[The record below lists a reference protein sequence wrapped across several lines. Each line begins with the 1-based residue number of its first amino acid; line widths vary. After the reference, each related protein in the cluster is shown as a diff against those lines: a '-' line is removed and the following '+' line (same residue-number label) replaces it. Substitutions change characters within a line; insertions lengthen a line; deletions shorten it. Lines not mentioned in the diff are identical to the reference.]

1 MRWWMVPVLAGV
13 LWLACGQ
20 RSVVT
25 RGTWCRVAPSWM
37 LVSID
42 RAMGPGSPWGLRREV
57 RRRLEG
63 AALTA
68 GERASLRVRLIRD
81 LKADTHRF
89 NSMRAME
96 MLRMM
101 GVEAE
106 PDLLV
111 ALESDDHQQRQFA
124 AAILSRFPGP
134 RSQTLLRVMAEGLG
148 DDGIS
153 SWSAELSNFNGSV
166 EWLID
171 HAHEARPYLCAGL
184 RSDDPQARLGSALAL
199 GFGGVHEA
207 SDDVVEAMVP
217 HIEENDISGDAL
229 IAVAA
234 MFRMGE
240 HAIPALER
248 ASVSDTNERRRI
260 VCRLLIDDIRMGDA
274 RSKAIDRRWR
284 SLRITRLGDNPCR
297 DIQMWQYLS
306 PR

>member
-1 MRWWMVPVLAGV
+1 MIPVLTGAM
-13 LWLACGQ
+13 WLAFEQ
-20 RSVVT
+20 RSVIT
-25 RGTWCRVAPSWM
+25 AGKWCRVAPSWM

-63 AALTA
+63 SALTA
-68 GERASLRVRLIRD
+68 RQRASLRVGLIRD

-89 NSMRAME
+89 NSIRAVE
-96 MLRMM
+96 MLGAM
-101 GVEAE
+101 GIEAE
-106 PDLLV
+106 PDLFA
-111 ALESDDHQQRQFA
+111 ALASEDHQQRQFA
-124 AAILSRFPGP
+124 AAILSRFPSAP
-134 RSQTLLRVMAEGLG
+134 SPTLLRVMVEGLG

-153 SWSAELSNFNGSV
+153 DWSAELANFNRSV
-166 EWLID
+166 GWLID
-171 HAHEARPYLCAGL
+171 HAHEARPYLLEGL
-184 RSDDPQARLGSALAL
+184 RSEDAQARLGSAMAL

-207 SDDVVEAMVP
+207 SDAVVEAMLP

-234 MFRMGE
+234 MFRMGDR
-240 HAIPALER
+240 AIPALER